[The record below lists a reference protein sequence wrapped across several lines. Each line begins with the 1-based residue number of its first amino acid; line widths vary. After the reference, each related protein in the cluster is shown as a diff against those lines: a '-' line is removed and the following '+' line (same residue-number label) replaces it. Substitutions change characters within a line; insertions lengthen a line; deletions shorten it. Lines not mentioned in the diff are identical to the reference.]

1 LEEKLIVKPVQ
12 ALRVIRIIDL
22 AFASQEQGAGLP
34 CDI

>member
-22 AFASQEQGAGLP
+22 AFVSQGQGAGLP